1 MKRLIAV
8 IVAACSIGNAGA
20 DFHVDIANVEANSH
34 KATNMPPL
42 NNTRKIIIRCGYC
55 KVYEPSIKETLRASG
70 YTVVEKETDADTR
83 VVLSAS
89 IHVPKNGEIKRLDAD
104 DITDEYA
111 TPIPVALNNVVQ
123 NTNRNAR
130 RSVLDM
136 DAGVVSQGS
145 QLTGSTTGGI
155 VIGLVGAWVGGL
167 FDRQAAEAR
176 QVPGVATA
184 IVEVTLPDH
193 NYGFTLKA
201 AADTP
206 ETPDSIVRAA
216 FARAVELLASGIS
229 PQPRTTTTTEESLW

>member
-1 MKRLIAV
+1 MKWLIAI
-8 IVAACSIGNAGA
+8 IVAACTIGNSSA
-20 DFHVDIANVEANSH
+20 DFHVDIANVEANGH
-34 KATNMPPL
+34 KSINTPPL
-42 NNTRKIIIRCGYC
+42 NNARKIFIECGYC
-55 KVYEPSIKETLRASG
+55 KTFEPTIKAMLRASG
-70 YTVVEKETDADTR
+70 YTVVESEADADAR

-111 TPIPVALNNVVQ
+111 TPISAALNNGGQ
-123 NTNRNAR
+123 NNNRNAR

-155 VIGLVGAWVGGL
+155 IIGLVGAWVGGL

-193 NYGFTLKA
+193 SYGFTLKA
-201 AADTP
+201 AADSP

-229 PQPRTTTTTEESLW
+229 PLPQITTTTEESLW

>member
-1 MKRLIAV
+1 MKRLMAL
-8 IVAACSIGNAGA
+8 IVAACSIGNANA
-20 DFHVDIANVEANSH
+20 DSHVNIANVEANGH
-34 KATNMPPL
+34 KATNTPPL
-42 NNTRKIIIRCGYC
+42 NNARKIFIECGYC
-55 KVYEPSIKETLRASG
+55 KAYEPTIREMLRASG
-70 YTVVEKETDADTR
+70 YTVVERETDADTR

-111 TPIPVALNNVVQ
+111 SPIPAALYNGIQNN
-123 NTNRNAR
+123 NRNAR

-155 VIGLVGAWVGGL
+155 IIGLVGALVGGL

-176 QVPGVATA
+176 QDPGVATA
-184 IVEVTLPDH
+184 FVEVTLPDH
-193 NYGFTLKA
+193 SYGFSLKA

-229 PQPRTTTTTEESLW
+229 PQPQITTTTEESLW